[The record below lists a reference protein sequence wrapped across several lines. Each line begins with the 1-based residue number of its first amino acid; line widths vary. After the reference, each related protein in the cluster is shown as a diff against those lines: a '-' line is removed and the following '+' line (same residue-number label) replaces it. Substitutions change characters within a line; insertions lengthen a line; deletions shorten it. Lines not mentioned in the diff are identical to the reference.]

1 MSNVGI
7 FKFQFVICSNDARWM
22 WTWNSEAEVCKRGPD
37 FQVINIQRQFHMDM
51 EECELLTVERFGPNQ
66 GTLKGQSIPWE
77 SNTGVMVN
85 GDGKRSR
92 VIII

>member
-1 MSNVGI
+1 
-7 FKFQFVICSNDARWM
+7 
-22 WTWNSEAEVCKRGPD
+22 
-37 FQVINIQRQFHMDM
+37 MDM